1 VRNLLDNE
9 KNKQKFRNIGLKHL
23 IVIIFFIIVAFL
35 PIPPGGG
42 YMLFVYGGWQG
53 LFFIF
58 LSIIFAFFTRV
69 NKAIVSGALGCIGI
83 GINLIIGDAFF
94 GSADVVLLPLFVGF
108 YLVTI
113 NLYLYKLMEL
123 KDTLT
128 YSVIQEKY
136 KRIFRRI
143 GLIHLIFLIIFIL
156 TVFYGV
162 APYSFFYLILLWS
175 SPLFIFLSILFAQ
188 LLKVNSSIVFGIL
201 GCILL
206 IITTGILRFY
216 YMFPIQITWCGYIV
230 VTISL
235 YKFRPTKKEIKAV
248 PEKLQPITPM
258 EKEIK
263 AVPEKLQPITEEQQQ
278 EQLQQQRLAKLATIV
293 RVSRRLEV
301 SRMAE
306 VLKMKESD
314 LWDFIFDWAEEFNF
328 KIDKDIIEF
337 DVDKTDD
344 FIATLDSEFKKW
356 EKSTEKL

>member
-1 VRNLLDNE
+1 
-9 KNKQKFRNIGLKHL
+9 
-23 IVIIFFIIVAFL
+23 
-35 PIPPGGG
+35 
-42 YMLFVYGGWQG
+42 M
-53 LFFIF
+53 
-58 LSIIFAFFTRV
+58 
-69 NKAIVSGALGCIGI
+69 
-83 GINLIIGDAFF
+83 GINLIIGCILF
-94 GSADVVLLPLFVGF
+94 GSADIVLLPLFVGC

-113 NLYLYKLMEL
+113 DLYLYKLMEL
-123 KDTLT
+123 KDTSIR
-128 YSVIQEKY
+128 SVIQEKY
-136 KRIFRRI
+136 NRIFRKI
-143 GLIHLIFLIIFIL
+143 GLIYLIFLIIFIL

-162 APYSFFYLILLWS
+162 APFDFFSLIILWS

-188 LLKVNSSIVFGIL
+188 LLKINSSIVFGIL

-206 IITTGILRFY
+206 IIIITFLRFS

-248 PEKLQPITPM
+248 PEKIQPITPM

>member
-1 VRNLLDNE
+1 MRNLLDNE

-248 PEKLQPITPM
+248 PEKLQPIT
-258 EKEIK
+258 
-263 AVPEKLQPITEEQQQ
+263 EEQQQ